1 MTVAIQ
7 HMLRNDYILQH
18 VYLVE
23 KIAQRLSYTLPH
35 HIDSDDLLHV
45 GMIGLIE
52 AVDRYDEERGI
63 PFKSYAELRIRGAM
77 LDSLRKMDWA
87 PRSVRRIYKE
97 IKKAH
102 QYLSEQYG
110 RPVSHKDVAQFLKMD
125 IEEVNRILRDATS
138 THILSLSKPLS
149 RESETSIGDMIPSSC
164 ETPIEEMMQ
173 NESVLHLQDG
183 IEQLEDRERMVI
195 KLYYYKGL
203 KLREIGEKMGVT
215 ESRVCQMR
223 ASAIRNLRKK
233 ILVSK

>member
-1 MTVAIQ
+1 M
-7 HMLRNDYILQH
+7 
-18 VYLVE
+18 
-23 KIAQRLSYTLPH
+23 
-35 HIDSDDLLHV
+35 
-45 GMIGLIE
+45 
-52 AVDRYDEERGI
+52 
-63 PFKSYAELRIRGAM
+63 
-77 LDSLRKMDWA
+77 
-87 PRSVRRIYKE
+87 
-97 IKKAH
+97 KKAH

>member
-1 MTVAIQ
+1 MIIFYNT
-7 HMLRNDYILQH
+7 YIWLK
-18 VYLVE
+18 

-63 PFKSYAELRIRGAM
+63 PFKSYAGLRIRGAM

-173 NESVLHLQDG
+173 MNLYFIFKMVLSNLKIES
-183 IEQLEDRERMVI
+183 
-195 KLYYYKGL
+195 
-203 KLREIGEKMGVT
+203 
-215 ESRVCQMR
+215 
-223 ASAIRNLRKK
+223 AW
-233 ILVSK
+233 